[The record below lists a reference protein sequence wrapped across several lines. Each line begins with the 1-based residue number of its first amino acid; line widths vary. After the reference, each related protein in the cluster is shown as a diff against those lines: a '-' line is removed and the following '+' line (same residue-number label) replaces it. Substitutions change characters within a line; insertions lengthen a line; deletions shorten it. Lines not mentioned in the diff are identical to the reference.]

1 MTVPGV
7 HLAVPVVG
15 VYGLL
20 LAPVWLAVVIVHI
33 LPRPVRRVAVLLV
46 VVILLVA
53 AVAVKLLLLLMVQP
67 AMGRQRAVPA
77 LLGFEL
83 LNCFVEGPELA
94 KKAHVN
100 LTQAHHFFSKESQ
113 LCVEVCSFT
122 ASMW

>member
-1 MTVPGV
+1 MMVALHGS
-7 HLAVPVVG
+7 PVVG

-33 LPRPVRRVAVLLV
+33 LPRPEAARSDHPPIGHSPVRRVAVLLV

-53 AVAVKLLLLLMVQP
+53 AVAVQLLLLLMVQP

-83 LNCFVEGPELA
+83 LLIKN
-94 KKAHVN
+94 VN
-100 LTQAHHFFSKESQ
+100 NLSLKCNKEFISP
-113 LCVEVCSFT
+113 CT
-122 ASMW
+122 

>member
-20 LAPVWLAVVIVHI
+20 LAPVW
-33 LPRPVRRVAVLLV
+33 
-46 VVILLVA
+46 
-53 AVAVKLLLLLMVQP
+53 
-67 AMGRQRAVPA
+67 RQRAVPA

-100 LTQAHHFFSKESQ
+100 LTQAHHFLS
-113 LCVEVCSFT
+113 
-122 ASMW
+122 